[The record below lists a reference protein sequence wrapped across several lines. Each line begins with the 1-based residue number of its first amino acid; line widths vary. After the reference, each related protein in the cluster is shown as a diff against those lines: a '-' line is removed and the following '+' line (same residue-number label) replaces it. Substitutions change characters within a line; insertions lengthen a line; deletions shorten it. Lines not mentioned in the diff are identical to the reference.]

1 MYQKRLSKLFLSS
14 DLYNI
19 GAKEAPASVAIS
31 THEHQ
36 KIAYIPLRLAPPVK
50 IRTLRDARDII
61 LNHEFLRLICVVVWL
76 VLCGF
81 IETFMAQLSDM
92 RYHNSPDI
100 SKVSTVIF
108 LYIYINYIL
117 ISLYKSTPL
126 VTYCTTHFPEFKIH
140 KL

>member
-108 LYIYINYIL
+108 IYIYI
-117 ISLYKSTPL
+117 
-126 VTYCTTHFPEFKIH
+126 
-140 KL
+140 